1 MGDEQIENIEISR
14 KRLANSPAQEN
25 LEEKRPFLR
34 DSLSSMS
41 SMEENNELTLE
52 HLLKEIRDLKQHMN
66 QQEERIVSRLRD
78 EMKGMKEEITTLKTE
93 LSQKDTVIHALQK
106 KIDDTEKRRDHNE
119 QHNRMNNVRITGIPE
134 KEGEDC
140 EQLVMTL
147 AHSLGSTFDIM
158 DIERVHRVGKPDPQ
172 KTRAI
177 IVRFSNYK
185 ARQNLTY
192 DKKKLKEMDVKDI
205 FKDLEFPEDPKIFL
219 NDDLTKTRSGLAA
232 QCRKKKK
239 ADKIK
244 ETWVSNCKIFVK
256 KNNDSVKVINSQSD
270 IDELP

>member
-1 MGDEQIENIEISR
+1 MGDENAEKNDQSR
-14 KRLANSPAQEN
+14 KRVASSPIQDIT
-25 LEEKRPFLR
+25 EKRPFLR
-34 DSLSSMS
+34 ESLSSMS

-52 HLLKEIRDLKQHMN
+52 HLLKEIRELKQHMN
-66 QQEERIVSRLRD
+66 QQEERIVSRLKE
-78 EMKGMKEEITTLKTE
+78 EMTGMKKEIDTLKTKVIE
-93 LSQKDTVIHALQK
+93 KDSLIESLQK
-106 KIDDTEKRRDHNE
+106 KIDDTERRRDHNE

-185 ARQNLTY
+185 AKQNLTH

-205 FKDLEFPEDPKIFL
+205 YKDLEFPDEPKIFL

-256 KNNDSVKVINSQSD
+256 KNNDFVKIISSQHD
-270 IDELP
+270 IDEL